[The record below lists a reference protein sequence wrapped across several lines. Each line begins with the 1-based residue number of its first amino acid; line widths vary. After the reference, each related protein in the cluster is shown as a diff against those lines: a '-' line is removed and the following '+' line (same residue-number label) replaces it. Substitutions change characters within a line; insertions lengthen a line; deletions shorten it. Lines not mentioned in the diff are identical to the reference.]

1 MYFYNNI
8 RSVLLWIN
16 AKLNSRNYK
25 TVDCENQ
32 KLHGF
37 PKSTLH
43 SYKCI
48 EMYQYDKCIE
58 KQQKYKHRKPIRF

>member
-43 SYKCI
+43 SFNMINVSRSNKNTNI
-48 EMYQYDKCIE
+48 ES
-58 KQQKYKHRKPIRF
+58 P